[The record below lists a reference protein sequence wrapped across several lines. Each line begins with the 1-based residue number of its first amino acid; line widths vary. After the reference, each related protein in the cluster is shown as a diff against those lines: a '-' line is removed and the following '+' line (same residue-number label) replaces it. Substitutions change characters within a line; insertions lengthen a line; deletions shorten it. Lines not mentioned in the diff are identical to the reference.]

1 MGPITITVQEAV
13 PVTLPAEVLLR
24 SKVKPGDRLS
34 WLIGRG
40 NELLVRRGHWVDS
53 ALESI
58 AWKVHP
64 RAGAE
69 KQAPRP
75 AARFRGHPVGL
86 TCLEEAVPSHS

>member
-1 MGPITITVQEAV
+1 MVPITTTVHESV
-13 PVTLPAEVLLR
+13 PVTVPAEVAFR
-24 SKVKPGDRLS
+24 FKVKPGDRLS
-34 WLIGRG
+34 RSVEGS
-40 NELLVRRGHWVDS
+40 ELVVRRGHWVDS
-53 ALESI
+53 ALENI

-75 AARFRGHPVGL
+75 AARFRGYPVGL